1 MSPSFFV
8 IFSSLSLYMLVR
20 VMKVILIDIFY
31 CW

>member
-31 CW
+31 C